1 MGSVSLVRDTQSCS
15 AFIILELF
23 IDSQIIAMPL
33 SKSCEGDW
41 ELRTDKS
48 PVPVKLTVKQF
59 IGSDWM
65 VACMVPKGNMMHCML
80 REVDGA
86 IKQLKYNITG
96 KEIPVEIMEIETTMS
111 QFFEGEINEIKREGE
126 KLRLRAGEKEMV
138 FTVDND
144 PK

>member
-1 MGSVSLVRDTQSCS
+1 MGGIKRLRR
-15 AFIILELF
+15 APYKYYIL
-23 IDSQIIAMPL
+23 Q
-33 SKSCEGDW
+33 GDW
-41 ELRTDKS
+41 ELRTDVS

-111 QFFEGEINEIKREGE
+111 QFFEGEINDIKREG
-126 KLRLRAGEKEMV
+126 LDFLVQNTLVAIFFCR
-138 FTVDND
+138 
-144 PK
+144 